1 MNWTTWSARCCC
13 LCKQGAGPELWG
25 EREEGKCPLQWQE
38 AAPLTHLQ
46 HGWETLDSPLMKAG
60 WATTACPEAA
70 EMHASHSTS
79 SFTSLQSP
87 VEKKGETAG
96 RAMSSTLP
104 LHFLAYSVSQHCRGA
119 QSLLKSSTS
128 TERSQAADMHCD
140 LLFLCNLIRGIWRKS
155 SEERKKDH
163 SWLFAIFLTLFARG
177 RGYGCVVYPPHG
189 AKRQHGAASSTPSS
203 GRARQGEA
211 LRWDV
216 PRTGTN
222 GCKNPQVR
230 SKATASIFTG
240 QSFSCFLW
248 GKK

>member
-1 MNWTTWSARCCC
+1 MRNSC
-13 LCKQGAGPELWG
+13 ESNVFN
-25 EREEGKCPLQWQE
+25 
-38 AAPLTHLQ
+38 
-46 HGWETLDSPLMKAG
+46 SP
-60 WATTACPEAA
+60 TP
-70 EMHASHSTS
+70 
-79 SFTSLQSP
+79 
-87 VEKKGETAG
+87 
-96 RAMSSTLP
+96 
-104 LHFLAYSVSQHCRGA
+104 FL
-119 QSLLKSSTS
+119 SLLRVPALPGRSKLAKSSTS

-177 RGYGCVVYPPHG
+177 RGYGCVVYPPHR

-216 PRTGTN
+216 PQTGTN
-222 GCKNPQVR
+222 GCKNAQVR
-230 SKATASIFTG
+230 SKATASTFTG

>member
-1 MNWTTWSARCCC
+1 
-13 LCKQGAGPELWG
+13 
-25 EREEGKCPLQWQE
+25 
-38 AAPLTHLQ
+38 
-46 HGWETLDSPLMKAG
+46 
-60 WATTACPEAA
+60 
-70 EMHASHSTS
+70 MHTSHSNS
-79 SFTSLQSP
+79 SFTAVSSGKEVRNSCESNVFNSP
-87 VEKKGETAG
+87 T
-96 RAMSSTLP
+96 P
-104 LHFLAYSVSQHCRGA
+104 FL
-119 QSLLKSSTS
+119 SLLHVPALPGRSKLAKSSTS

-177 RGYGCVVYPPHG
+177 RGYGCVVYPPHR
-189 AKRQHGAASSTPSS
+189 AKRQRGAASSTPSS

-230 SKATASIFTG
+230 SKATASTFTG

-248 GKK
+248 GKT